1 MSWVEEEDELDP
13 EDDEDG
19 EADQEMDEDRLE
31 TITGPI
37 TLPTPALIP
46 TAGTPHA
53 HHHPSH
59 TGHPHAHIAQQPTP
73 QQMVDYN
80 ASKPRGMH
88 TDLSQSYR
96 WNFLDDDNSATA
108 SSSAEEEE
116 QHRSSALS
124 VSNVRDAFNDTPVVS
139 LVSMWKSSVRPFQY
153 RFANP
158 KYFQELCQIL
168 LSDPDV
174 QAVTRSGSQ
183 FHYVLLF
190 SFTNACFASVDL
202 AAIHGLNRNFGQL
215 DAPEVKTARVEL
227 TKVQM
232 AVKAKLLDD
241 SRSQV
246 PTVGHALAA
255 IFGTGRNYL
264 RSVFGV

>member
-19 EADQEMDEDRLE
+19 EADHEEMDEDRLE

-46 TAGTPHA
+46 TAVAPHT

-59 TGHPHAHIAQQPTP
+59 TGHPHAHIAQQQPP
-73 QQMVDYN
+73 QQMVDYS
-80 ASKPRGMH
+80 AGKPRGMH
-88 TDLSQSYR
+88 TDLSQSYL
-96 WNFLDDDNSATA
+96 WNFLDDDSSPTA
-108 SSSAEEEE
+108 SSSVEEDE

-124 VSNVRDAFNDTPVVS
+124 ISNVRDAFNDAPVVS

-174 QAVTRSGSQ
+174 QAVTRSASNCICVV
-183 FHYVLLF
+183 FLL
-190 SFTNACFASVDL
+190 
-202 AAIHGLNRNFGQL
+202 
-215 DAPEVKTARVEL
+215 
-227 TKVQM
+227 
-232 AVKAKLLDD
+232 
-241 SRSQV
+241 
-246 PTVGHALAA
+246 
-255 IFGTGRNYL
+255 Y
-264 RSVFGV
+264 